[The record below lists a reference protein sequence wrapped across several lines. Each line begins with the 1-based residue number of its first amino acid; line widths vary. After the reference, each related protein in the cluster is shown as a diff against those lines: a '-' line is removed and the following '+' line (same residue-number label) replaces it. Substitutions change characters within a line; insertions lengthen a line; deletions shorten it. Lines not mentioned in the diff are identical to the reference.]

1 VHTASHQFPQT
12 RRPATHKI
20 AQAEIVSQVGFFGDH
35 FPAATGIVVKE
46 LLGRGVLIEMDA
58 VAML

>member
-1 VHTASHQFPQT
+1 MRLFVVSEMTSLLYGDKLIQRSPTSAASFS
-12 RRPATHKI
+12 
-20 AQAEIVSQVGFFGDH
+20 ED

-58 VAML
+58 VAVL